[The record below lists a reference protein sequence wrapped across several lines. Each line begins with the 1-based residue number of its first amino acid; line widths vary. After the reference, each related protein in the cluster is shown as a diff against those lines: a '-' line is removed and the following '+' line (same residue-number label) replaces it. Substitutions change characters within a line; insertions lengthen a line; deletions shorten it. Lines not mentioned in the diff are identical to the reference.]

1 MSLGRSMKKKLDD
14 IAEIAS
20 GYPLQGALVADPVG
34 SRWAVTARDVD
45 GSFRLN
51 PSSLIRVTPDLD
63 PTPYLVHEGDLLFL
77 TRSRYGAAMIEN
89 LPGPAF
95 AAGSVFILRVD
106 RARVDPRYLAW
117 YFALPRTQR
126 ELRQHEN
133 TGSMPFIRKA
143 ELAQIEIPLP
153 PLQTQRAIGEVAELR
168 HRERDLLARIET
180 LRQQTVD
187 DALLRATT

>member
-1 MSLGRSMKKKLDD
+1 MKKKLAD

-20 GYPLQGALVADPVG
+20 GYPLQGALVADPAG

-51 PSSLIRVTPDLD
+51 PSSLTRVTPDLD

-77 TRSRYGAAMIEN
+77 TRSRYGAAVIES
-89 LPGPAF
+89 LPGQTF

-126 ELRQHEN
+126 ELRQREN
-133 TGSMPFIRKA
+133 AGSSMPFLRKA
-143 ELAQIEIPLP
+143 EIAEHEIPLP
-153 PLQTQRAIGEVAELR
+153 PLQIQRAIGEVAELR

-180 LRQQTVD
+180 LRQKTVD